1 MKTQNIQALMILFS
15 LIIIVFL
22 YQLPTSV
29 IKTKKN
35 QDEIQGA
42 ISVEKA
48 LGLLEGNNP
57 MQGVFMF
64 RDILENDPKNTDAL
78 YYLGVLSIQTGQ
90 YENAIERFNQL
101 IAIDSSD
108 KKAYL
113 QLGISNH
120 QLGYFKKADSLFSI
134 VKETKDELLIK
145 ELNVFLTK

>member
-1 MKTQNIQALMILFS
+1 MKTQNLQALMILFS

-57 MQGVFMF
+57 MEGVFMF

-113 QLGISNH
+113 QLGISNYN
-120 QLGYFKKADSLFSI
+120 LGDKEKADSLFSI
-134 VKETKDELLIK
+134 VRNSNDELLIK
-145 ELNVFLTK
+145 ELDNFLTN